1 MTNPVRLSAKEV
13 RRRAS
18 AGQLFERL
26 DGLDGLDGLVGPGK
40 REEKMA
46 KGWVEDE

>member
-26 DGLDGLDGLVGPGK
+26 DGLDELAGPGK